1 MFLSSCCCCCC
12 CCYCCIDGDGGG
24 GGGGGGGGRSSRGC
38 VLGGEALRGRA
49 QRCPQPPSSLEIS
62 MIFFGFVVVSD
73 VSCCLLYCLSFVVTG
88 GLLLSVIV

>member
-12 CCYCCIDGDGGG
+12 CCCCCIAGDGG